1 MFILLPLSLI
11 GVGFLVYAVLA
22 GATLALPIGAGVAA
36 GLAASA
42 LGVSPLA
49 SVAIGV
55 ATFMGVI
62 ALCRF
67 AALTLPGRFSRAL
80 LIVSFAVPAAIAG
93 FSTANALGTL
103 FGLASV
109 ATSAL
114 VAVLTAAVAA
124 HRVGRPIS

>member
-11 GVGFLVYAVLA
+11 GAGFLVYAVFA
-22 GATLALPIGAGVAA
+22 GATLALPIGAGLSA
-36 GLAASA
+36 GFCASA

-55 ATFMGVI
+55 VTFMGAI
-62 ALCRF
+62 ALGRF
-67 AALTLPGRFSRAL
+67 AALTLPGRSSRAL
-80 LIVSFAVPAAIAG
+80 LIVSFAIPAAIAG

-109 ATSAL
+109 ATCAL
-114 VAVLTAAVAA
+114 VAILTAAVAA
-124 HRVGRPIS
+124 HRLGRPIS